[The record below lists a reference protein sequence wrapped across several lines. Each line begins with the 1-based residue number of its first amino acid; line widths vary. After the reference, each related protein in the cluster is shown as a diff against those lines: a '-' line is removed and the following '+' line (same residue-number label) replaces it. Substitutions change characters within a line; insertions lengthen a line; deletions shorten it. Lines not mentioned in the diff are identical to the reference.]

1 MATTERLRFLL
12 AEREAKPWRDELAG
26 VLADLPDAPMVETP
40 PASDAKIRAILAAW
54 GAASGAE
61 PERRT
66 FTSAS
71 SVADHLATAAG
82 QPGDQLWILPGPQ
95 PQVGVL
101 TLVAPLQPALVSVLT
116 TWNREGFV
124 VLNPTR
130 GDVLLVDL
138 LGTDPFVVEVQARHA
153 RADRD
158 AS

>member
-1 MATTERLRFLL
+1 MRLGEPTSPSFPRR
-12 AEREAKPWRDELAG
+12 RESGAFRAR
-26 VLADLPDAPMVETP
+26 APGGWIV
-40 PASDAKIRAILAAW
+40 AR

-82 QPGDQLWILPGPQ
+82 QPGDELWILPGPQ